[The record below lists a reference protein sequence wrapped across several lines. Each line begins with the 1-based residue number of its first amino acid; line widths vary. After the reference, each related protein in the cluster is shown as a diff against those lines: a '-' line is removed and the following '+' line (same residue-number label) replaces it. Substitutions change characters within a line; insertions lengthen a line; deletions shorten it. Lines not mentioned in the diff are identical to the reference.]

1 MLDAI
6 AWGKNVAAIAERA
19 LGHEVTFSVA
29 FGGHQAE
36 LAWTIEFDNAAPA

>member
-6 AWGKNVAAIAERA
+6 AWGKNVAAIAERV
-19 LGHEVTFSVA
+19 LRHEVTSSVA

-36 LAWTIEFDNAAPA
+36 VAWTSEFDNAAPA